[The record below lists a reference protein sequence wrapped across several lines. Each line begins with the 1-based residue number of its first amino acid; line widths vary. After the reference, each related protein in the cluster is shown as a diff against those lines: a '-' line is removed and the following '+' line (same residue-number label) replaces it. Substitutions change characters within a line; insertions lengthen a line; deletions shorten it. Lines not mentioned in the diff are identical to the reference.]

1 MTFLNVFFGKCCPLL
16 RWGTIINSMASS
28 LQYFVQHHFIHL
40 NLKNKEIISPLWKK
54 LFSYLRQSPNFDVEV
69 RNSYPPNQA
78 LWPTH
83 VVGDKFLS
91 CKFCF
96 SIVGRE
102 SGMLSL
108 QGLFYSI
115 LFVSQEV
122 SWESILI
129 LERQEAYHHVTSTP
143 SYGGST

>member
-40 NLKNKEIISPLWKK
+40 NLKNEEIIFPLCKITLQLSK
-54 LFSYLRQSPNFDVEV
+54 TKSQLQVEV
-69 RNSYPPNQA
+69 RISYPPNQA

>member
-1 MTFLNVFFGKCCPLL
+1 
-16 RWGTIINSMASS
+16 MASS

-40 NLKNKEIISPLWKK
+40 NLKNKEIIFPPLNITLQLSKTK
-54 LFSYLRQSPNFDVEV
+54 SQLQVEV
-69 RNSYPPNQA
+69 RISYPPNQA

-122 SWESILI
+122 S
-129 LERQEAYHHVTSTP
+129 
-143 SYGGST
+143 

>member
-1 MTFLNVFFGKCCPLL
+1 MPVMYQN
-16 RWGTIINSMASS
+16 TI
-28 LQYFVQHHFIHL
+28 
-40 NLKNKEIISPLWKK
+40 NLKITLQLSKTKSQL
-54 LFSYLRQSPNFDVEV
+54 QVEV
-69 RNSYPPNQA
+69 RISYPPNQA

-122 SWESILI
+122 S
-129 LERQEAYHHVTSTP
+129 
-143 SYGGST
+143 